1 MSTIQSVK
9 NQIQTL
15 IDNANATT
23 GKGDADLTTAQ
34 ASLIDGYGKG
44 GGGGSETIKFSETE
58 ITIPK
63 VVSLDFLSI
72 TSEKTESI
80 NMGATRLEVNE

>member
-23 GKGDADLTTAQ
+23 GKGDTNLTTAQ
-34 ASLIDGYGKG
+34 NSLIEGYGQG
-44 GGGGSETIKFSETE
+44 GGGGGFSGHSNVLMYGGKYESG
-58 ITIPK
+58 IYK
-63 VVSLDFLSI
+63 V
-72 TSEKTESI
+72 
-80 NMGATRLEVNE
+80 LEREE

>member
-23 GKGDADLTTAQ
+23 GKGDTNLTTAQ
-34 ASLIDGYGKG
+34 NSLIEGYGQ
-44 GGGGSETIKFSETE
+44 GGSGSGGIGISFSTISVKGSNSVKGSGSGEFNISTNG
-58 ITIPK
+58 IQFTCT
-63 VVSLDFLSI
+63 VS
-72 TSEKTESI
+72 TT
-80 NMGATRLEVNE
+80 